1 MNRELFKKID
11 DIITPDPD
19 KLDMGSWEEWDDNPE
34 CSTTR
39 CIAGWAIT
47 LTTGQPLYVRTEEGL
62 YRQHPS
68 VIELARRLGTTV
80 WRYQAGFDEVNIPK
94 LAAKLLDI
102 PSSHRH
108 LFYSEDEVGAAYV
121 KAAAEGREDDAE
133 RVLGR
138 HE

>member
-11 DIITPDPD
+11 DIITPDPA
-19 KLDMGSWEEWDDNPE
+19 KLDMGSWEEWADDPE

-39 CIAGWAIT
+39 CIGGWAVT
-47 LTTGQPLYVRTEEGL
+47 LTTGKPLYVRTEAGL

-80 WRYQAGFDEVNIPK
+80 WGLAEGSYEEANIPK
-94 LAAKLLDI
+94 LAARLLDI
-102 PSSHRH
+102 PSSHRT

-121 KAAAEGREDDAE
+121 KAVAEGRDADA
-133 RVLGR
+133 GR
-138 HE
+138 LLDLP